1 MAEKDG
7 ATIDLSGKVAIVT
20 GAGRGIGAVIAEA
33 LARAGAYLVIVDID
47 QDGAREMAEK
57 MEVLGRKALSVQ
69 ADVASALDVDR
80 LFSAA
85 QAEFGGIDILV
96 NNAGIWFRKPFL
108 EISDTEWDNVLSVNL
123 KGTFMCSQRA
133 ARMMMAKQTGSI
145 INIASQAGIFYSRGQ
160 GVHYA
165 ASKAAIIQLTRVL
178 AFELG
183 PFGIRINA
191 IAPGGINTGSPTSTA
206 QADPHAAEKFVAF
219 NPLVRRGEPEDVA
232 QAALF
237 LASDMAAF
245 ITGQTLVVNG
255 GGMGYF

>member
-7 ATIDLSGKVAIVT
+7 ATIDLSGKVAVVT
-20 GAGRGIGAVIAEA
+20 GAGRGIGAAIATA
-33 LARAGAYLVIVDID
+33 FARSGADLIIADID
-47 QDGAREMAEK
+47 RDGAREMAK
-57 MEVLGRKALSVQ
+57 RMEALGRRALSVQ
-69 ADVASALDVDR
+69 ADVASTSDVDR
-80 LFSAA
+80 LFSAV
-85 QAEFGGIDILV
+85 QAEFGGVDILI
-96 NNAGIWFRKPFL
+96 NNAGMWFRKPFL
-108 EISDTEWDNVLSVNL
+108 EISEAEWDNVLSVNL

-133 ARMMMAKQTGSI
+133 ARMMLAKKSGCI

-160 GVHYA
+160 GTHYA

-183 PFGIRINA
+183 PFSIRINA
-191 IAPGGINTGSPTSTA
+191 IAPGGINTGSPTSTF
-206 QADPHAAEKFVAF
+206 QTEPHAAQKFVAF
-219 NPLVRRGEPEDVA
+219 NPLGHRGESEDVA

-237 LASDMAAF
+237 LASNMAAF